1 MTSPIRFI
9 GFYIQVFLVVV
20 TIISFLTFQPAGIFL
35 GLIFS
40 FFIGIWQV
48 ISAIVC
54 TIRFWNN
61 HHFIRRV
68 FWYWLLVIISLS
80 SFGFLYSQ
88 HILSQDISFAILFG
102 LSAITALYYLFITYQ
117 LLYSENSSSS
127 SI

>member
-1 MTSPIRFI
+1 MTSSIRSI

-48 ISAIVC
+48 ISALIY
-54 TIRFWNN
+54 TITLWSHRLI
-61 HHFIRRV
+61 IRQL

-88 HILSQDISFAILFG
+88 HIISQDISFAILFG
-102 LSAITALYYLFITYQ
+102 LSAMTALYYLFITYQ
-117 LLYSENSSSS
+117 LVHSKHNTPGS
-127 SI
+127 